1 MLLHGEFC
9 HACGQSVHSPI
20 RHFGHAV
27 EEFFEAFWHLDG
39 RVFRTL
45 RELWFP
51 GRVAVEYLAGHRAR
65 YIAPL
70 RLFVVLSLLTFFIGA
85 VAVHVGD
92 DGSAGSGVDA
102 IDAAA
107 TVAEVQRI
115 RDEAVSRI
123 EAARADAGGPSVLDP
138 ALVATETRIRAA
150 AAARIAQLT
159 GQPVTGEAGTVPV
172 ARSRLRTDLFG
183 HKGEWDADSNP
194 LIVPGLPAFAND
206 WVNHRLGN
214 LQKNIDSMGSTP
226 MDT

>member
-1 MLLHGEFC
+1 
-9 HACGQSVHSPI
+9 
-20 RHFGHAV
+20 
-27 EEFFEAFWHLDG
+27 
-39 RVFRTL
+39 
-45 RELWFP
+45 
-51 GRVAVEYLAGHRAR
+51 
-65 YIAPL
+65 
-70 RLFVVLSLLTFFIGA
+70 
-85 VAVHVGD
+85 GD

-159 GQPVTGEAGTVPV
+159 GQPVTGEAGTVPGG
-172 ARSRLRTDLFG
+172 RPRLRTDLFG
-183 HKGEWDADSNP
+183 RKGEWDADSNP
-194 LIVPGLPAFAND
+194 LSVPGLPAFAND

-226 MDT
+226 MDTWLQAVMSSAPTALFLL